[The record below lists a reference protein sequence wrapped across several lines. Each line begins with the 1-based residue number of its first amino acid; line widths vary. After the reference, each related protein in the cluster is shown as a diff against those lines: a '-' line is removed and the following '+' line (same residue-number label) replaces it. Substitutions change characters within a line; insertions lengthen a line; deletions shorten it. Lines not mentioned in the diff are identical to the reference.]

1 MKSFALVTHWHLE
14 APIEAVWDALYAVE
28 DWPKWWP
35 YVRVVK
41 ELQRGDDSGV
51 GAVRRYTWTS
61 RLPYH
66 LTFEMKSTLVERP
79 YRLEGEAQ
87 GELTGAGRWSLR
99 RLDAATEVRY
109 AWEVQTTRPWMN
121 VLAPVLAPAFR
132 WNHGQVMAVGGR
144 GLAAHLGVRLLKSA

>member
-87 GELTGAGRWSLR
+87 GELTGAGAGRCVDWTR
-99 RLDAATEVRY
+99 QPRFAMPGKFRPLD
-109 AWEVQTTRPWMN
+109 
-121 VLAPVLAPAFR
+121 
-132 WNHGQVMAVGGR
+132 
-144 GLAAHLGVRLLKSA
+144 LG